1 MVRSDTQPMPSE
13 EVDPKVVVD
22 GLHLDV
28 LEGAFSYYIR
38 SLDMAVSRDLDQRM
52 SGLEVAHGKGKITTL
67 LLVDDYPGIRPS
79 MIAKVLMRD
88 RPSTG
93 RIIDTLV
100 GHGLIRRETAPDDQ
114 RAQALTITP
123 HGHEVAERVRQV
135 VREQERDFF
144 DFIAPED
151 RQQFMRLLKR
161 AYLGMRHKWG

>member
-1 MVRSDTQPMPSE
+1 MTELP
-13 EVDPKVVVD
+13 DPAGVKDGGEPLVVIN

-38 SLDMAVSRDLDQRM
+38 VMDMVVSRDLDQRM
-52 SGLEVAHGKGKITTL
+52 AGLEVAHGKGKITTL

-79 MIAKVLMRD
+79 MIAEVLMRD

-93 RIIDTLV
+93 RIIDGLV
-100 GHGLIRRETAPDDQ
+100 DHGLIRRQTDAQDQ
-114 RAQALTITP
+114 RAQVLSITP

-135 VREQERDFF
+135 VREQEQDFF

-161 AYLGMRHKWG
+161 AYLGMRQKWG